1 VIRALSVKDFDSLLQ
16 QMRIILATEGKVASF
31 IGHHFQTMANDA
43 RLAKQD
49 GKSDNTIRDSLVAFR
64 SALVSER
71 RVLIQ
76 QEIELY
82 SMA

>member
-1 VIRALSVKDFDSLLQ
+1 
-16 QMRIILATEGKVASF
+16 
-31 IGHHFQTMANDA
+31 MANDA